1 LTNSKTGYGYHAD
14 FINGW
19 DVETLQSAVSTCTNP
34 SGRVEDCPVFAGS
47 LQTESEQ
54 GECKIQSMPKALD
67 ADDCAG
73 PSDGLCG
80 NVPVQYGP
88 EYAAPLKGGD
98 KTDEETIKPSLSSVA
113 PVPTLSYASARSK
126 GATDAYGGGI
136 SVFAVKTSA
145 TPAASEAKPTS
156 ASSAAAD
163 AYAYEAAAPAVT
175 PAAKAED
182 ATAEDDGIV
191 STTIYTRD
199 GVVYEVAIKEVI
211 QYVTVEAKRRR
222 HAHQHRRD
230 RSHGVMGRK

>member
-1 LTNSKTGYGYHAD
+1 
-14 FINGW
+14 
-19 DVETLQSAVSTCTNP
+19 
-34 SGRVEDCPVFAGS
+34 VFSGS

-98 KTDEETIKPSLSSVA
+98 KSDEETVKPSISSVA

-126 GATDAYGGGI
+126 GATDAFGGGI
-136 SVFAVKTSA
+136 SVFAVKTGA
-145 TPAASEAKPTS
+145 AAAAASEAKPTS
-156 ASSAAAD
+156 SAAAYD
-163 AYAYEAAAPAVT
+163 AAPAPAVT
-175 PAAKAED
+175 AAANAKD
-182 ATAEDDGIV
+182 AAAEDDGII
-191 STTIYTRD
+191 STTTYTRD

-211 QYVTVEAKRRR
+211 QTVTVDAKRRR
-222 HAHQHRRD
+222 HAHQHRRNTL
-230 RSHGVMGRK
+230 RGLQARN